1 MKVSVIIPVYNVENY
16 ICECVASVQS
26 QTYKD
31 YELILVDDGSTDNSG
46 VLCDTYQKSQEEQIL
61 VIHTENSGV
70 LSARLQGIQK
80 ANGEILVFLDSDD
93 CLRIDALE
101 QIAQCFEEN
110 QCDMVMYDAGGCR
123 KFPTIQMHHNI
134 SQGKIFS
141 GDSMKA
147 LYQSLLTG
155 KVPNS
160 ACLKAVKKSCA
171 VFPQY
176 FVQLKQV
183 KHGEDLLMSVHL
195 MTHCKKIV
203 YLAQELYHYRIRPGS
218 AVHSYSPM
226 RFESVKIVHNEIS
239 KCFDDCG
246 MADLKPIH
254 CTRKVK
260 GCIDN
265 LLLIYRHQNEIS
277 RSDFIKQLAG
287 MSEDPYFLSAYDS
300 MIREDMD
307 LLYRIFADCI
317 KKKQYLLFNVL
328 LMAKKIS
335 GKIKS
340 VMRSKHGG

>member
-1 MKVSVIIPVYNVENY
+1 MKISVIIPVYNVENY
-16 ICECVASVQS
+16 ICECIDSVIA
-26 QTYKD
+26 QTYKNF
-31 YELILVDDGSTDNSG
+31 ELILVDDGSSDNSG
-46 VLCDTYQKSQEEQIL
+46 VLCDAYREKFSEQIVVL
-61 VIHTENSGV
+61 HKPNAGV
-70 LSARLQGIQK
+70 LHARLHGIDQ

-93 CLRIDALE
+93 CLRFDAL
-101 QIAQCFEEN
+101 QKIADCFKMH
-110 QCDMVMYDAGGCR
+110 QCDMVLYDAGQCDQFASR
-123 KFPTIQMHHNI
+123 SIKHRFLDNQSTAYL
-134 SQGKIFS
+134 SQKMLLLKLLS
-141 GDSMKA
+141 DSI
-147 LYQSLLTG
+147 
-155 KVPNS
+155 PNS
-160 ACLKAVKKSCA
+160 VCLKAVRKECA

-183 KHGEDLLMSVHL
+183 KHGEDLLMSVYL

-246 MADLKPIH
+246 QADLKPIH